1 MGEAAN
7 GVAGIGGR
15 EKGDMMYARK
25 QLHLGSD
32 TRSSWQLPVFL
43 VCLALI
49 AVALLTRD
57 ALAQETTGSVD
68 FDLRGTVVDQ
78 ASGQSL
84 TGAFV
89 SMTDSEWGS
98 LSNDEGQ
105 YRIPRVRAGSVS
117 LTVELLG
124 YETLAWTGTVAE
136 GDMPILQLVPQ
147 AIVLEGLRVVT
158 DRFRSR
164 RNATATSVRAF
175 DHDALSTTPQETV
188 LDFVS
193 VRAGLIRTRC
203 SGRAIASVCFF
214 VRGREAESVVY
225 VDEMPVIGGLD
236 YLEVLRP
243 HELYMVEVYGQGRHI
258 RVYTNHFMERAAKK
272 RLRPVA
278 LLF

>member
-1 MGEAAN
+1 
-7 GVAGIGGR
+7 
-15 EKGDMMYARK
+15 MMYVRR
-25 QLHLGSD
+25 QLRLVSND
-32 TRSSWQLPVFL
+32 RSSWQLPVFL

-49 AVALLTRD
+49 AAALLTRD
-57 ALAQETTGSVD
+57 ALAQETVGSVD

-84 TGAFV
+84 VGAFV
-89 SMTDSEWGS
+89 SMKDSEWGS
-98 LSNDEGQ
+98 LSNDEGRS
-105 YRIPRVRAGSVS
+105 RIPQVRAGSVS

-124 YETLAWTGTVAE
+124 YETLEWTGTVAE

-164 RNATATSVRAF
+164 RNATATSVRAI
-175 DHDALSTTPQETV
+175 
-188 LDFVS
+188 
-193 VRAGLIRTRC
+193 G
-203 SGRAIASVCFF
+203 SVCFF
-214 VRGREAESVVY
+214 VRGREAESMVY

-236 YLEVLRP
+236 YLDVLRP

>member
-1 MGEAAN
+1 
-7 GVAGIGGR
+7 
-15 EKGDMMYARK
+15 MMYVRK
-25 QLHLGSD
+25 QLHLVSND
-32 TRSSWQLPVFL
+32 RSSWQLPVIL

-57 ALAQETTGSVD
+57 ALAQETVSSVD

-78 ASGQSL
+78 TSGQSL
-84 TGAFV
+84 AGAFV
-89 SMTDSEWGS
+89 SMTDSDWGS

-105 YRIPRVRAGSVS
+105 FRIPHVRAGSVS
-117 LTVELLG
+117 LTVDLLG
-124 YETLAWTGTVAE
+124 YETLEWTATAAE
-136 GDMPILQLVPQ
+136 GEMPILQLVPR
-147 AIVLEGLRVVT
+147 AILLEGLKVVT
-158 DRFRSR
+158 DRFQSR

-175 DHDALSTTPQETV
+175 DRDALSSTPQETV
-188 LDFVS
+188 LDFVA

-203 SGRAIASVCFF
+203 SGRAIGSVCFF
-214 VRGREAESVVY
+214 VRGREAEAVVY

-236 YLEVLRP
+236 YLDVLRP

-258 RVYTNHFMERAAKK
+258 RVYTNHFMERAAKT

>member
-1 MGEAAN
+1 MGE
-7 GVAGIGGR
+7 GR
-15 EKGDMMYARK
+15 RGTMMYVRK
-25 QLHLGSD
+25 QLHLVSND
-32 TRSSWQLPVFL
+32 RTSWQLPVFL

-57 ALAQETTGSVD
+57 ALGQETVGTGD

-84 TGAFV
+84 VGAFV

-105 YRIPRVRAGSVS
+105 FRIPHLRAGSVS

-124 YETLAWTGTVAE
+124 YETLERT
-136 GDMPILQLVPQ
+136 
-147 AIVLEGLRVVT
+147 
-158 DRFRSR
+158 
-164 RNATATSVRAF
+164 
-175 DHDALSTTPQETV
+175 
-188 LDFVS
+188 
-193 VRAGLIRTRC
+193 RTRC
-203 SGRAIASVCFF
+203 SGRAIGSVCFF
-214 VRGREAESVVY
+214 VRGREAESMVY

-236 YLEVLRP
+236 YLDVLRP

-272 RLRPVA
+272 RLRPGA